1 MIVASSL
8 PVGGTTLPPVG
19 TPPVQ
24 VGVVDRVQLLLLNQS
39 EFAQPTQDLVASVN
53 VACARIPLVP
63 PSAVSTNRVPRS
75 SWSGANIVSVKLP
88 DPSATAV
95 QELSGSSSGSSCS
108 VIVTVSP
115 AAQPLPWI
123 VTVSP
128 GA

>member
-1 MIVASSL
+1 MVASPPEAAAPA
-8 PVGGTTLPPVG
+8 PVFG
-19 TPPVQ
+19 TPPLHVAKALVLQLFPFVQ
-24 VGVVDRVQLLLLNQS
+24 SVL
-39 EFAQPTQDLVASVN
+39 AQPTQFLTASVN

-88 DPSATAV
+88 DPSATAT
-95 QELSGSSSGSSCS
+95 QLLSGSSSGSSCS